1 MDDSDEDAEPSTPQV
16 DTGYL
21 TSYRAHIYQTQAHLA
36 GNDGTLV
43 PSSFIPPAGY
53 WSSADKNAFFH
64 GLSVYSRLRPDL
76 IAECIPNKSIADV
89 CVFMD
94 LLEDATKDDDV
105 EMRDN
110 GDIAME
116 VSEEWIMAEE
126 RAAESL
132 LGVEAIW
139 EEQAIE
145 NRRQQ
150 EIEEKKATL
159 RAARGES
166 KAVGGRDR
174 DGEKQ
179 RHVELK
185 QWVRKQQPHRDREGV
200 LQSLDLKA
208 LKTLDGFLRTEE
220 VKDDEERVAKVLQRD
235 MGPGNESIAIALD
248 GSGSRST
255 TLPADTIPRDV
266 SPSSR
271 LRIQKRLHMRRKRA
285 ERAGIAVSTDLSR
298 LKVGRKHSMKALKHG
313 PSFSSKLRAQFIEL
327 GVGIESL
334 QEDSLGILHLGA
346 LGKLMK

>member
-1 MDDSDEDAEPSTPQV
+1 
-16 DTGYL
+16 
-21 TSYRAHIYQTQAHLA
+21 
-36 GNDGTLV
+36 
-43 PSSFIPPAGY
+43 
-53 WSSADKNAFFH
+53 
-64 GLSVYSRLRPDL
+64 LRPDL

-94 LLEDATKDDDV
+94 LLEDATKDNDI

-110 GDIAME
+110 GEIAME
-116 VSEEWIMAEE
+116 VSEELIMEEE

-139 EEQAIE
+139 EEQVIE

-150 EIEEKKATL
+150 
-159 RAARGES
+159 
-166 KAVGGRDR
+166 
-174 DGEKQ
+174 
-179 RHVELK
+179 
-185 QWVRKQQPHRDREGV
+185 PCRDREDV
-200 LQSLDLKA
+200 LQSLDLMA

-220 VKDDEERVAKVLQRD
+220 VKDDEERVAEVH
-235 MGPGNESIAIALD
+235 
-248 GSGSRST
+248 ST
-255 TLPADTIPRDV
+255 TLPADSIPRDL
-266 SPSSR
+266 SPRSR

-298 LKVGRKHSMKALKHG
+298 LKVGRKHSIKALKHG

-327 GVGIESL
+327 GVSIESL